1 MCAWCPQIATFDPM
15 VQKYT
20 AEPRIQSPGDISDSH
35 EGNNGDSDYVIKKM
49 PPPSCSKKKVN
60 NSAPLQGSA
69 MLRPAIGMMKAKEIE
84 KLKLGRPQAHATELT
99 GITGFDNAS
108 LAEMSAATK
117 ELVAEA
123 KANTSLKLE
132 DLDAREHSMDANG
145 RDTHGHG

>member
-1 MCAWCPQIATFDPM
+1 
-15 VQKYT
+15 
-20 AEPRIQSPGDISDSH
+20 
-35 EGNNGDSDYVIKKM
+35 
-49 PPPSCSKKKVN
+49 VN